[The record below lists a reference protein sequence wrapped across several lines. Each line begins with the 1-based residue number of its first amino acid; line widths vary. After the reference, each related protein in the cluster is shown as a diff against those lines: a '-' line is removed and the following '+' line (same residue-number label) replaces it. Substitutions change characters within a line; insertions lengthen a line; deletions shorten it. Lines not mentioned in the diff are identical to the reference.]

1 MHKHRKE
8 DLTIEEL
15 RAYPGLE
22 NITDEQANHIL
33 ASLKE
38 LSLLV
43 CNAADKMQYNK
54 TNTIDNQ
61 RNMCIFVNKKAA

>member
-8 DLTIEEL
+8 DLTREEL

-22 NITDEQANHIL
+22 NITDEHATHII

-43 CNAADKMQYNK
+43 CNATDKIRYNK
-54 TNTIDNQ
+54 TNIIDNQ
-61 RNMCIFVNKKAA
+61 RNMCILADKKAA